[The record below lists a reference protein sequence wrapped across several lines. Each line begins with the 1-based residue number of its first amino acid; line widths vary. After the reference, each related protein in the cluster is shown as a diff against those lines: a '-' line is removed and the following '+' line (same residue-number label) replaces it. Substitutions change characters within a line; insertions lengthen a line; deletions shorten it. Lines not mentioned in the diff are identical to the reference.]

1 VVSGGLAVPRRLGP
15 SAKAALTVEIVAAYV
30 RVRWALRRTDIRAV
44 VAGLREGAVE
54 TTPGPDDLAVAARLG
69 RAVTRV
75 LAPIP
80 ARSRCLVQS
89 LVLTRML
96 ARRRIDSALVIGVAP
111 GSSFAAHAWV
121 ETQSVRLLPAE
132 GGVFSPLVRL

>member
-1 VVSGGLAVPRRLGP
+1 VTAGLAAPRRLRP
-15 SAKAALTVEIVAAYV
+15 SVKASLAVEILATYV
-30 RVRWALRRTDIRAV
+30 RVRRALRTTDIRTV
-44 VAGLREGAVE
+44 IAGLRRGVVGA
-54 TTPGPDDLAVAARLG
+54 TPGPDDLAVATRLG
-69 RAVTRV
+69 RAVARV

-96 ARRRIDSALVIGVAP
+96 ARRGIDSALVIGVAP

-121 ETQSVRLLPAE
+121 EAQSVRLLPAE